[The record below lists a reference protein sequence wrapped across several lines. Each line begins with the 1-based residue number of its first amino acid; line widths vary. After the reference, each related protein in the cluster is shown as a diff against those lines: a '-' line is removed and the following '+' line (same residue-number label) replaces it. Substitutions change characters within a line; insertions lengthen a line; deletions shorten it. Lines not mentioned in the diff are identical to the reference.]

1 MYQDNDQDQLDF
13 TSSNTDKEIQEKHI
27 ANVLLVDS
35 LKTEVEFLKKIENLS
50 SNNRILEYKIYHSLA
65 KILLTYDE
73 KTYSEFR
80 VMMSN
85 IPIRYRFTDIVKLD
99 TVQSLVLRL
108 NDSYS
113 GFVKVL
119 TDLLIL
125 LRVEAG
131 DELDEVLY
139 SIDRTLKTE
148 DINQETEYD
157 TYRKLLNEYPFL
169 KMILAILFTTDLS
182 LMDKVESLMISKAPA
197 SNESKRST

>member
-13 TSSNTDKEIQEKHI
+13 TSSNTEKEIQEKHI

-35 LKTEVEFLKKIENLS
+35 LKTEAEFLKKIENLS

-80 VMMSN
+80 AMMSN
-85 IPIRYRFTDIVKLD
+85 IPVRYRFTDIVKLD

-108 NDSYS
+108 NDSYN

-148 DINQETEYD
+148 DINQKTEYD

>member
-13 TSSNTDKEIQEKHI
+13 TSSNTEKEIQEKHI

-35 LKTEVEFLKKIENLS
+35 LKTEAEFLKKIENLS

-113 GFVKVL
+113 SFVKVL

-148 DINQETEYD
+148 DINQGTEYD

>member
-13 TSSNTDKEIQEKHI
+13 TSSNIEKEIQEKHI

-35 LKTEVEFLKKIENLS
+35 LKTEAEFLKKIENLS

-148 DINQETEYD
+148 DINQKTEYD
-157 TYRKLLNEYPFL
+157 TYRKLLDEYPFL

-182 LMDKVESLMISKAPA
+182 LLDKVESLMISKAPA

>member
-13 TSSNTDKEIQEKHI
+13 TSSNTEKEIQEKHI

-35 LKTEVEFLKKIENLS
+35 LKTEAEFLKKIENLS

-139 SIDRTLKTE
+139 GIDRTLKTE

-182 LMDKVESLMISKAPA
+182 LLDKVESLMISKAPA

>member
-13 TSSNTDKEIQEKHI
+13 TSSNTEKEIQEKHI

-35 LKTEVEFLKKIENLS
+35 LKTEAEFLKKIENLS

-139 SIDRTLKTE
+139 GIDRTLKTE

-182 LMDKVESLMISKAPA
+182 LLDKVESLMISKAPA
-197 SNESKRST
+197 NNESKRPT

>member
-13 TSSNTDKEIQEKHI
+13 TSSNTEKEIQEKHI

-35 LKTEVEFLKKIENLS
+35 LKTEAEFLKKIENLS

-108 NDSYS
+108 SDSYN

-182 LMDKVESLMISKAPA
+182 LLDKVESLMISKAPT

>member
-148 DINQETEYD
+148 DINQGTEYD

>member
-35 LKTEVEFLKKIENLS
+35 LKTEAEFLKKIENLS

-73 KTYSEFR
+73 KTYNEFR

-108 NDSYS
+108 NDSYG

>member
-13 TSSNTDKEIQEKHI
+13 TSSNTEKEIQEKHI

-35 LKTEVEFLKKIENLS
+35 LKTEAEFLKKIENLS

-148 DINQETEYD
+148 DINQGTEYD

-182 LMDKVESLMISKAPA
+182 LLDKVESLMISKAPA

>member
-65 KILLTYDE
+65 KILLAYDE
-73 KTYSEFR
+73 KIYNEFR

-108 NDSYS
+108 NDSYN

>member
-35 LKTEVEFLKKIENLS
+35 LKTEAEFLKKIENLS

-108 NDSYS
+108 NDSYG

>member
-13 TSSNTDKEIQEKHI
+13 TSSNIEKEIQEKHI

-35 LKTEVEFLKKIENLS
+35 LKTEAEFLKKIENLS

-148 DINQETEYD
+148 DINQKTEYD
-157 TYRKLLNEYPFL
+157 TYRKLLDEYPFL

-182 LMDKVESLMISKAPA
+182 LLDKVESLMISKAPA
-197 SNESKRST
+197 SNESKRPT

>member
-35 LKTEVEFLKKIENLS
+35 LKTEAEFLKKIENLS

-108 NDSYS
+108 SDSYN

-157 TYRKLLNEYPFL
+157 TYRKLLDEYPFL

-182 LMDKVESLMISKAPA
+182 LLDKVESLMISKAPA

>member
-73 KTYSEFR
+73 KTYNEFR

-99 TVQSLVLRL
+99 NVQSLVLRL
-108 NDSYS
+108 NDSYN

-148 DINQETEYD
+148 DIKQETEYD

-197 SNESKRST
+197 SNESKRPT

>member
-73 KTYSEFR
+73 KTYNEFR

-99 TVQSLVLRL
+99 VAQSLVLRL
-108 NDSYS
+108 NDSYNS
-113 GFVKVL
+113 FVKVL
-119 TDLLIL
+119 VDLLIL

-182 LMDKVESLMISKAPA
+182 LLDKVESLMISKAPA
-197 SNESKRST
+197 SNESKRPT

>member
-73 KTYSEFR
+73 KTYNEFR

-108 NDSYS
+108 SDSYN

-148 DINQETEYD
+148 DINQGTEYD

-182 LMDKVESLMISKAPA
+182 LLDKVESLMISKAPA

>member
-13 TSSNTDKEIQEKHI
+13 TSSNTEKEIQEKHI

-35 LKTEVEFLKKIENLS
+35 LKTEAEFLKKIENPS

-85 IPIRYRFTDIVKLD
+85 IPVRYRFTDIVKLD

-108 NDSYS
+108 SDSYN

-197 SNESKRST
+197 SNESKRPT

>member
-27 ANVLLVDS
+27 ANVMLVDS
-35 LKTEVEFLKKIENLS
+35 LKTEAEFLKKIENLS

-85 IPIRYRFTDIVKLD
+85 IPVRYRFTDIVKLD

-108 NDSYS
+108 SDSYN

-182 LMDKVESLMISKAPA
+182 LLDKVESLMISKAPA

>member
-1 MYQDNDQDQLDF
+1 MYQNNDQDQLDF

-65 KILLTYDE
+65 KILLAYDE

-99 TVQSLVLRL
+99 TIQSLVLRL

-182 LMDKVESLMISKAPA
+182 LLDKVESLMISKAPA

>member
-27 ANVLLVDS
+27 ANVMLVDS
-35 LKTEVEFLKKIENLS
+35 LKTEAEFLKKIENLS

-85 IPIRYRFTDIVKLD
+85 IPVRYRFTDIVKLD

-108 NDSYS
+108 SDSYN

-148 DINQETEYD
+148 DINQKTEYD
-157 TYRKLLNEYPFL
+157 TYRKLLDEYPFL

-182 LMDKVESLMISKAPA
+182 LLDKVESLMISKAPA

>member
-65 KILLTYDE
+65 KILLTYDQ

-148 DINQETEYD
+148 DINQGTEYD

-182 LMDKVESLMISKAPA
+182 LLDKVESLMISKAPA

>member
-35 LKTEVEFLKKIENLS
+35 LKTEAEFLKKIENLS

-73 KTYSEFR
+73 KTYNEFR

-99 TVQSLVLRL
+99 NVQSLVLRL
-108 NDSYS
+108 NDSYN

>member
-13 TSSNTDKEIQEKHI
+13 TSSNTEKEIQEKHI

-35 LKTEVEFLKKIENLS
+35 LKTEAEFLKKIENLS

-85 IPIRYRFTDIVKLD
+85 IPVRYRFTDIVKLD

-108 NDSYS
+108 SDSYN

-148 DINQETEYD
+148 DINQGTEYD

-182 LMDKVESLMISKAPA
+182 LLDKVESLMISKAPA

>member
-27 ANVLLVDS
+27 ANVMLVDS
-35 LKTEVEFLKKIENLS
+35 LKTEAEFLKKIENLS

-182 LMDKVESLMISKAPA
+182 LLDKVESLMISKAPA

>member
-27 ANVLLVDS
+27 TNVLLVDS

-65 KILLTYDE
+65 KILLAYDE

>member
-13 TSSNTDKEIQEKHI
+13 TSSNDDKEIQEKHI

-35 LKTEVEFLKKIENLS
+35 LKTESEFLKKIENLS

-73 KTYSEFR
+73 KTYNEFR

-99 TVQSLVLRL
+99 NIQSLVLRL
-108 NDSYS
+108 NDSYN

-182 LMDKVESLMISKAPA
+182 LMDKVESLMISKAPT

>member
-73 KTYSEFR
+73 KTYNEFR

-108 NDSYS
+108 SDSYS
-113 GFVKVL
+113 SFVKVL

-148 DINQETEYD
+148 DINQKTEYD

>member
-35 LKTEVEFLKKIENLS
+35 LKTEAEFLKKIENLS

-131 DELDEVLY
+131 YELDEVLY

-182 LMDKVESLMISKAPA
+182 LLDKVESLMISKAPT

>member
-27 ANVLLVDS
+27 SNVLLVDS
-35 LKTEVEFLKKIENLS
+35 LKTEAEFLKKIENLS

-108 NDSYS
+108 NDSYN

-139 SIDRTLKTE
+139 GIDRTLKTE

-182 LMDKVESLMISKAPA
+182 LLDKVESLMISKAPA